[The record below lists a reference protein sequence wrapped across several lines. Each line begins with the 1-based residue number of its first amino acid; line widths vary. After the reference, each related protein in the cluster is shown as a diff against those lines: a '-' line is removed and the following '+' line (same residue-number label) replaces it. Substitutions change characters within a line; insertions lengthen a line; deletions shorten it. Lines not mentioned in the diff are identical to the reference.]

1 MSSLEDIFI
10 RIGLDPESVLNNE
23 ALPQI
28 EKVELPNYSPCYSFS
43 GQVSAVFV
51 KKALTVLRSFSVFI
65 SLILPTIYIS
75 IGAVVSLIIGTSGP
89 QDPSE

>member
-75 IGAVVSLIIGTSGP
+75 IGAVVSLTIGTSEP